1 MRGLDLAPR
10 VALGGVGEEGGDV
23 HHAHLAGQADQSVDI
38 LNVGAPFLER
48 QCKLIMRLTP

>member
-38 LNVGAPFLER
+38 LNVGAPFLEQ
-48 QCKLIMRLTP
+48 QCKLIMQLTP